1 MTQGEPAA
9 PTNWITLT
17 ASALTAVIVG
27 FASTILVV
35 IQGLAAVG
43 ATPAQQASGAAALCF
58 GMAISSLILSWRN
71 HMPVITAWSTPGA
84 VLIATG
90 AGGVGYAEALGAF
103 AVAGVLML
111 LTALIRPLA
120 RAIASIPASI
130 AAAMLA
136 GVLLTYSLGV
146 PAAALAMPLAVVPLV
161 VLFFAMR
168 LFSAI
173 YAVPVVVAA
182 GIVIAAVSGSF
193 PADCCSLALT
203 RLEWVMP
210 EFRLASIISLGLP
223 LFLVTMASQ
232 NLPGFAVL
240 RAAGYEPPVSSALF
254 VTGATSALL
263 APFGS
268 HAVNMAAITASLVT
282 GPDTHPDAA
291 RRWLVVWPY
300 VLLYLLVGA
309 ATALFVHVLGALPK
323 PLVTAIAGLALFAP
337 LMAGLTG
344 MAKDNRDIEAA
355 AVTFLVTASGVS
367 FYGIGAAF
375 WGLALGLA
383 LWGLKRAVG
392 K

>member
-1 MTQGEPAA
+1 MTERADTA
-9 PTNWITLT
+9 PTNLV
-17 ASALTAVIVG
+17 ALNSSALTAVIVG

-58 GMAISSLILSWRN
+58 GMVVTSLILSWRH
-71 HMPVITAWSTPGA
+71 HMPIITAWSTPGA
-84 VLIATG
+84 VLLATSG
-90 AGGVGYAEALGAF
+90 GGVSYAEALGAF
-103 AVAGVLML
+103 VAAGLLMC

-120 RAIASIPASI
+120 RAIAGIPASI

-136 GVLLTYSLGV
+136 GVLLKYSLGV

-168 LFSAI
+168 LFSAL
-173 YAVPVVVAA
+173 YAVPIVVVAGLA
-182 GIVIAAVSGSF
+182 IAALSGAL
-193 PADCCSLALT
+193 PADCCSLSLT
-203 RLEWVMP
+203 RLEWVTP
-210 EFRLASIISLGLP
+210 EFRLASIVSLGLP

-254 VTGATSALL
+254 VTGAVSMLF

-282 GPDTHPDAA
+282 GPDTHPDPQ
-291 RRWLVVWPY
+291 RRWLVIWPY
-300 VLLYLLVGA
+300 AILYVLVGIA
-309 ATALFVHVLGALPK
+309 AALFVHVLGALPQA
-323 PLVTAIAGLALFAP
+323 LVTAIAGLALFAP
-337 LMAGLTG
+337 LMSGLTG
-344 MAKDNRDIEAA
+344 MVKEHRDIEAA

-367 FYGIGAAF
+367 FFGIGAAF
-375 WGLALGLA
+375 WGLALGLL
-383 LWGLKRAVG
+383 LWGLKRVLG